1 MPDDIE
7 KQLEEMS
14 AMFVQSAHEMTFDGE
29 RLTLH
34 GLSPATLYFSD
45 RPERVVGHLT
55 PRQFVELWAE
65 GENSFADDPPNA
77 VLSFLDEADSIDD
90 AIFVLQ
96 EPRLEGDLITYKI
109 AVLEGSVPSSSR
121 SCSLFID
128 PFGRPLSPVS
138 VAGMRRRSRRRA
150 GGRI

>member
-34 GLSPATLYFSD
+34 GLSPATLFFSD